1 MKILLIPLLLIFS
14 ILFFVVNV
22 HAKTYNKNAHGK
34 KIHNTNIS
42 GLVVKDLHCLY
53 SGNYSGRL
61 VNLNNYPL
69 KNKSINITMYDS
81 GGDRVGIQSSR
92 LKPIN
97 EKESKDFH
105 TVRSNFCKDNYVV
118 VIGVDL
124 YTEESN

>member
-1 MKILLIPLLLIFS
+1 MKTSIPLLLTVS
-14 ILFFVVNV
+14 TLFFVANAD
-22 HAKTYNKNAHGK
+22 AKTYNKNAHGK
-34 KIHNTNIS
+34 KIYNTNIP
-42 GLVVKDLHCLY
+42 GLVVKDLYCLY

-97 EKESKDFH
+97 EKESKEFH
-105 TVRSNFCKDNYVV
+105 TVRSNFCKDNYEV
-118 VIGVDL
+118 VIGID
-124 YTEESN
+124 

>member
-1 MKILLIPLLLIFS
+1 MKTLIPLLLVFGTL
-14 ILFFVVNV
+14 LFVANTN
-22 HAKTYNKNAHGK
+22 AKTYNKNAHGK

-42 GLVVKDLHCLY
+42 GLIVKGLYCLY

-97 EKESKDFH
+97 KKERKDFH
-105 TVRSNFCKDNYVV
+105 TVRSNFCKDNYEAI
-118 VIGVDL
+118 IGVD
-124 YTEESN
+124 

>member
-1 MKILLIPLLLIFS
+1 MPKHITKMPM
-14 ILFFVVNV
+14 
-22 HAKTYNKNAHGK
+22 AK

-42 GLVVKDLHCLY
+42 GLIVKDLYCLY

-69 KNKSINITMYDS
+69 KNKLINITMYDS

-97 EKESKDFH
+97 KKESKDFH
-105 TVRSNFCKDNYVV
+105 TVRSNFCKDNYEV
-118 VIGVDL
+118 VIGVD
-124 YTEESN
+124 

>member
-1 MKILLIPLLLIFS
+1 MKTLIPSLLVFG
-14 ILFFVVNV
+14 ILFFVANTN
-22 HAKTYNKNAHGK
+22 AKTYNKNAHGK

-42 GLVVKDLHCLY
+42 GLIVKDLYCLY

-97 EKESKDFH
+97 KKESKDFQ
-105 TVRSNFCKDNYVV
+105 TVRYNFYKANYEV
-118 VIGVDL
+118 VIGID
-124 YTEESN
+124 